1 MKDAS
6 VTRFLTAT
14 TPNKD
19 LNVRNRK
26 APRKKKEKK
35 LNLLHLDLHEIFYLL
50 NLLSMESDI
59 LQMV

>member
-6 VTRFLTAT
+6 VTRILTAT
-14 TPNKD
+14 PPNKD

-26 APRKKKEKK
+26 APRKTIK